1 VGSNHKQQFFDF
13 WKYLMTLRTV
23 SAEYEAKNC
32 CSLLRKNNNSFW
44 HLRTFDSIR
53 FSTHSKYNYQ
63 KPPLA
68 PPKDNSTHIKAD
80 DRPGGQPSVNV
91 IIFRLQ
97 TSGDDWGSCDLF
109 GVSSTK
115 QSRSSFP
122 KLINS

>member
-1 VGSNHKQQFFDF
+1 
-13 WKYLMTLRTV
+13 MTLRTV
-23 SAEYEAKNC
+23 SPEYEAKNC

-80 DRPGGQPSVNV
+80 DCPGGQPSVNV
-91 IIFRLQ
+91 IIFR
-97 TSGDDWGSCDLF
+97 GSKRLGMIGEVVTCSVLAAPNSRAA
-109 GVSSTK
+109 VSLS
-115 QSRSSFP
+115 
-122 KLINS
+122 

>member
-1 VGSNHKQQFFDF
+1 
-13 WKYLMTLRTV
+13 MTLRTV

-32 CSLLRKNNNSFW
+32 CWLVIKNNSSFW

-53 FSTHSKYNYQ
+53 FSPHSKRNYQ
-63 KPPLA
+63 KPLLE
-68 PPKDNSTHIKAD
+68 PPKDSSAHVKSC
-80 DRPGGQPSVNV
+80 DRPEGQISVNV

-97 TSGDDWGSCDLF
+97 TSVEDWGSCDLF
-109 GVSSTK
+109 GVSSTE